1 MSFFSILYNIIIL
14 PIEFVIEW
22 IFNFYNI
29 KIAVFGIAGAILAVS
44 IGVNFLALPLY
55 AIADSLQEKERK
67 TQLKLEK
74 WVKHI
79 RKNFKG
85 DERFMLL
92 QAYYRE
98 NNYHPLYALRSSL
111 SILIEI
117 PFFIAAYHFLSHS
130 TALQGASFAF
140 LSDLGAADS
149 LISFTLGS
157 HNIVINVLP
166 VLMTLINFVS
176 GAIYLKNAPLKEKV
190 QLYALALVFLVILY
204 NSPSG
209 LVCYWILNNLFSLVK
224 NIVMQQ
230 KHPKKILHIII
241 CFLLAAL
248 SALFLIKKGAFIKKI
263 IAVVFTAIIIL
274 LPKITAFL
282 KQKFTASPLFNE
294 TEADKSSF
302 LITFTGGLGTALL
315 AGFLLPSIIISSSPL
330 EFAYLGETA
339 SPLSYILSSFLVFFG
354 FFVFWP
360 CAIYLMFG
368 NKVKKSLPVL
378 SFLVLVMALLNAF
391 IFKYDYGIIDVI
403 FNVEIKTA
411 LKVYT
416 PFYTILPICAF
427 IAVCVL
433 WKFLS
438 VKKHLNI
445 AVILCLIVCIAEI
458 PMGIMKT
465 NKISNIYSEFKK
477 NKENEVTQSSDEIQK
492 VIHLSKTK
500 KNVIV
505 LFMDRAIGCY
515 LPYFL
520 DQFPQYKSSFDGFIN
535 YENTL
540 SFGAHTITG
549 APPMFGGYEYTP
561 EEMAKRSDE
570 LLVNKHNEATILLPT
585 LFGEKGWH
593 SSIIDPPWSNYKG
606 FSEKDFSEF
615 DGLSNVDVN
624 SVIGVYS
631 TKYEKEHE
639 GINEVIPTDTI
650 CRHEIINF
658 NVLQILPPL
667 VRNTFY
673 NDFRYELPNIQAFI
687 DHFSGLYYIN
697 EETDFSSDS
706 DNYVFYT
713 NETIHRLTYL
723 NEDFDYP
730 LTYRRNNNTGSYKTK
745 DDFETQLYE
754 VYCATFKKVAEYFD
768 YLRKNNAYD
777 NSRIIIVSDHGYYAN
792 MTHYKNF
799 TPKTVDYTY
808 DYTEGDRIIPNRF
821 DCTLMFKDFNCND
834 PIKTDST
841 FMTNAD
847 CFFLAKQDLNISDTN
862 PFTKKKFK
870 QNKEDG
876 INLFFQDSSELNA
889 QNMINRTGITFDE
902 DSAWHFN
909 PGAIND
915 PKNWVPYKK
924 WKASNISNP
933 SISNQ
938 E

>member
-140 LSDLGAADS
+140 LSDLGAADA

-157 HNIVINVLP
+157 HNVIINVLP

-209 LVCYWILNNLFSLVK
+209 LVCYWILNNLFSLIK

-241 CFLLAAL
+241 CLLLAAL
-248 SALFLIKKGAFIKKI
+248 SAFFLIKKGAFIKKI

-368 NKVKKSLPVL
+368 NKVKKTLPVL

-391 IFKYDYGIIDVI
+391 IFKYDYGIIDIV
-403 FNVEIKTA
+403 FNIEHAEILTNYSVFYSIIPLILFIVLSFA
-411 LKVYT
+411 LY
-416 PFYTILPICAF
+416 F
-427 IAVCVL
+427 IYRKKL
-433 WKFLS
+433 SKFLIP
-438 VKKHLNI
+438 V
-445 AVILCLIVCIAEI
+445 CLIFCLAQLITGVISFKHITKSYKEYAVQHEI
-458 PMGIMKT
+458 ESDKT
-465 NKISNIYSEFKK
+465 LNDKIE
-477 NKENEVTQSSDEIQK
+477 Q

-505 LFMDRAIGCY
+505 FFIDRAIGCY
-515 LPYFL
+515 FPYFL
-520 DQFPQYKSSFDGFIN
+520 EQFPQYKDSYAGFIN
-535 YENTL
+535 FENTL
-540 SFGAHTITG
+540 SYGAYTVTG
-549 APPMFGGYEYTP
+549 SPTLMGGYEYTP
-561 EEMAKRSDE
+561 EESRLRSDE
-570 LLVNKHNEATILLPT
+570 LLIDKHNEASKLLPT
-585 LFGEKGWH
+585 LFSEKGWY
-593 SSIIDPPWSNYKG
+593 STIINPPWANYK
-606 FSEKDFSEF
+606 SDIYSDYSIF
-615 DGLSNVDVN
+615 DGIKNTRAVN
-624 SVIGVYS
+624 LMGVYS
-631 TKYEKEHE
+631 DKFKSGHE
-639 GINEVIPTDTI
+639 NEYSIDDI
-650 CRHEIINF
+650 CRHEIIQF
-658 NVLQILPPL
+658 NIIQILPPL
-667 VRNTFY
+667 LRNTFY
-673 NDFRYELPNIQAFI
+673 GNFRNKVTNTKAFI
-687 DHFSGLYYIN
+687 DDYSALYYIN
-697 EETDFSSDS
+697 EETAFDS
-706 DNYVFYT
+706 ENNNYIFYSNYVV
-713 NETIHRLTYL
+713 HSPTYL
-723 NEDFDYP
+723 NETFDFP
-730 LTYRRNNNTGSYKTK
+730 TFTVNKNTGNYKTYN
-745 DDFETQLYE
+745 DFETQLYE
-754 VYCATFKKVAEYFD
+754 VYCAAFIKLAQYFD
-768 YLRKNNAYD
+768 YLRENNAYD
-777 NSRIIIVSDHGYYAN
+777 NTRIIIVSDHGYHVPFAN
-792 MTHYKNF
+792 YRKFMSQTIENAQYDYKN
-799 TPKTVDYTY
+799 DQQ
-808 DYTEGDRIIPNRF
+808 IPNSF
-821 DCTLMFKDFNCND
+821 DCTLMFKDFNSNE
-834 PIKTDST
+834 PVINSKE

-847 CFFLAKQDLNISDTN
+847 TISLVKKDLDLSDIN
-862 PFTKKKFK
+862 PFTGKAFTSTKS
-870 QNKEDG
+870 EG
-876 INLFFQDSSELNA
+876 MNLFFQVRNEINA
-889 QNMINRTGITFDE
+889 PDLIDRTTITYDE
-902 DSAWHFN
+902 NTAWHFIPGDIDN
-909 PGAIND
+909 PN
-915 PKNWVPYKK
+915 NWIPYKI
-924 WKASNISNP
+924 WKESNTGAAK
-933 SISNQ
+933 
-938 E
+938 